1 MRKIQVTADV
11 GKDVDKEVNSSIV
24 GGLQASTTT
33 LEISQ
38 AVPQKIGHSTTG
50 RSSNTSPRHIPKDAP
65 TGNKDTCSTM
75 FTAA

>member
-33 LEISQ
+33 LKISLV
-38 AVPQKIGHSTTG
+38 APQKIGHSTTG
-50 RSSNTSPRHIPKDAP
+50 RSSIISPGHISRRYS
-65 TGNKDTCSTM
+65 NL
-75 FTAA
+75 

>member
-33 LEISQ
+33 LKISLV
-38 AVPQKIGHSTTG
+38 APQKIGHSTT
-50 RSSNTSPRHIPKDAP
+50 
-65 TGNKDTCSTM
+65 
-75 FTAA
+75 